1 MIKLRVYFVDDKK
14 GNVELEEAL
23 KKIGKEFNIIS
34 KSKIYKN
41 SRGSKYSRIY
51 LDVENKEEK

>member
-23 KKIGKEFNIIS
+23 KKIDKEFKIIS

-41 SRGSKYSRIY
+41 SKGSKYSRVY
-51 LDVENKEEK
+51 VDVENKEEK

>member
-23 KKIGKEFNIIS
+23 KRIAKEFNIIS
-34 KSKIYKN
+34 KSKVYKN
-41 SRGSKYSRIY
+41 SRGNKYLIVY
-51 LDVENKEEK
+51 IDVENKEER